1 MDAVDAVPTSGPAPA
16 DPAVRDAELVALAR
30 SGDSGAFEELV
41 GRHERVTR
49 ALAYSLV
56 GDAAEAEDL
65 SQEAFL
71 RAFRNL
77 DLLADAGKFA
87 PWLRR
92 VTFGVCIDWLR
103 TFRPELY
110 RLETPADELATLAAR
125 SDEPSPLEHV
135 ERLELTERVM
145 RALVELPPRYRTP
158 LTLYHI
164 DGLSHEKVAR
174 ALDVPVGT
182 VRSLVARARQKLATL
197 LQAYASE
204 TVVTGSTEE
213 EVLSDRPL
221 VPRMLHVLNGDSTRG
236 IMERSDIPG
245 AYTVWADVL
254 HEGPVPAD
262 LDDDQFRRV
271 RTRFLTAMDDWVSA
285 EEGDAMY
292 RAWDERLASFGEY
305 DEVVLWFEHDLFD
318 QLILIRHLDWFARR
332 ELGRTSLSLIC
343 IGEFPGVE
351 GFAGLGQLSPDQLA
365 SLLGTR
371 QRVTVRQ
378 TELGRAAWRAF
389 TSSDPTSIERVLERD
404 TSALPFLAGAL
415 LRFLEE
421 YPAVGTGL
429 PRTERQILD
438 GLTRGITRPVDL
450 FLDSQKLE
458 ERVFMG
464 DATFWT
470 RLEALARGPRP
481 LVRLS
486 GRPTHQALPKGE
498 IELTDDGRRVA
509 GGEADWI
516 ALDGI
521 DRWLGGV
528 HLVGHTVPWRWDA
541 AARRL
546 ARV

>member
-1 MDAVDAVPTSGPAPA
+1 MDAVDAVPTHSPTPV
-16 DPAVRDAELVALAR
+16 DPAGRDAELIALAR

-41 GRHERVTR
+41 RRYERATR

-56 GDAAEAEDL
+56 GDPAEAQDL
-65 SQEAFL
+65 AQESFL

-77 DLLADAGKFA
+77 DLLADPERFA

-92 VTFGVCIDWLR
+92 VTFGVCIDWVR
-103 TFRPELY
+103 TFRPQLY
-110 RLETPADELATLAAR
+110 RLETPADELARLAAP
-125 SDEPSPLEHV
+125 SAELSPLEHV
-135 ERLELTERVM
+135 ERVELTERVM
-145 RALVELPPRYRTP
+145 RALAELPPRYRTP

-182 VRSLVARARQKLATL
+182 VRSLVARARQKLASM
-197 LQAYASE
+197 LQPYAGE
-204 TVVTGSTEE
+204 TPVRDSVEE

-221 VPRMLHVLNGDSTRG
+221 APRMLHVLNGDSTRG

-245 AYTVWADVL
+245 TYTVWADVL
-254 HEGPVPAD
+254 HEGPVPGD
-262 LDDDQFRRV
+262 LDDDQFRAV
-271 RTRFLTAMDDWVSA
+271 RTRFLSAMDDWVSA
-285 EEGDAMY
+285 EEGAAMY
-292 RAWDERLASFGEY
+292 RAWDERLATFTEY

-332 ELGRTSLSLIC
+332 KFGRTMLSLIC
-343 IGEFPGVE
+343 IGEFPGLE
-351 GFAGLGQLSPDQLA
+351 GFAGLGELSPDQLA

-415 LRFLEE
+415 ARFLEE

-438 GLTRGITRPVDL
+438 GLMRGIKKPADL

-481 LVRLS
+481 LVRLR
-486 GRPTHQALPKGE
+486 GRPTRQAFPNGE
-498 IELTDDGRRVA
+498 IQLTDDGRRVA
-509 GGEADWI
+509 AGEADWI

-528 HLVGHTVPWRWDA
+528 HLVGHTVPWRWDPGG
-541 AARRL
+541 RRL
-546 ARV
+546 VRS